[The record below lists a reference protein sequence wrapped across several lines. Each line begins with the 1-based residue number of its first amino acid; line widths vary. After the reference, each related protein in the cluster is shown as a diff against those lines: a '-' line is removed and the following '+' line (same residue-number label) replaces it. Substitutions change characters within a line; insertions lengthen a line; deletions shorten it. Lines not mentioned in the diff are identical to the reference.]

1 MKKILLIIFI
11 AIAFLGNFNIS
22 SAEFL
27 DPIQTQAVQEDYSL
41 LAPIPGVNKI
51 DNTNT
56 LGTYLNFFF
65 KFAISVCAGLAV
77 LMIVIYGVQYM
88 GDGSVFGHTEAK
100 SKIGSAIMGLLLA
113 LGAYALLN
121 TINPDLVGSNGI
133 KIKQVTITL
142 SPGQQYRLSETQATT
157 KKFARTKYYDTIKAT
172 AAKKEY
178 NIPHCLLQ
186 VAIQRESGGVAGLV
200 GHDEEAPAFGIP
212 SRKNF
217 VNSGKKYSGTTFT
230 SSQSLITDRGFHND
244 DHKGNNLFSASKPT
258 AVDLGLDWRYS
269 HAIGMFGVTFY
280 PAGESYGDYTK
291 GIYMV
296 ILKKTVFPKD
306 LFNTNTDILV
316 AAEMMSS
323 NYKLCNNNVEQTY
336 RKYGSGRCDGSNAFT
351 NVEAPLRKNLYDQCV
366 AQDK

>member
-133 KIKQVTITL
+133 KIKQVTIKLQSMDIPQEVQKDGTYVGTTYKKGEIWPDDQKTRDDLKKINISVSPTKCTTVGQSGCTTVYGLNTAFVSKLKTTCPTCDITITEGTGFWKHIANVYKIHYPGGWTVDMRQTTTL
-142 SPGQQYRLSETQATT
+142 S
-157 KKFARTKYYDTIKAT
+157 
-172 AAKKEY
+172 
-178 NIPHCLLQ
+178 
-186 VAIQRESGGVAGLV
+186 
-200 GHDEEAPAFGIP
+200 
-212 SRKNF
+212 
-217 VNSGKKYSGTTFT
+217 TF
-230 SSQSLITDRGFHND
+230 IH
-244 DHKGNNLFSASKPT
+244 SKPKT
-258 AVDLGLDWRYS
+258 PFSWGICYDIGNGLGIVEEKDHF
-269 HAIGMFGVTFY
+269 HAFSLTGGCNTSKQGV
-280 PAGESYGDYTK
+280 
-291 GIYMV
+291 
-296 ILKKTVFPKD
+296 
-306 LFNTNTDILV
+306 
-316 AAEMMSS
+316 
-323 NYKLCNNNVEQTY
+323 
-336 RKYGSGRCDGSNAFT
+336 
-351 NVEAPLRKNLYDQCV
+351 
-366 AQDK
+366 